1 MIFFIVGV
9 FYTSL
14 AYMYVSTDVHSSHV
28 RVLVSQ
34 HEQYFKINSI
44 FGDLHVLGAC
54 LSFACELHVSHAQSV
69 FMQTCSVGV
78 YPVKIAMLGDTL
90 SLG

>member
-14 AYMYVSTDVHSSHV
+14 AYMYVSTDVHSSDVH
-28 RVLVSQ
+28 VLVSQ
-34 HEQYFKINSI
+34 HEQHFKINSI
-44 FGDLHVLGAC
+44 FGDLLGAC
-54 LSFACELHVSHAQSV
+54 LSFACELHVHVSHAQSV
-69 FMQTCSVGV
+69 FMQTRSICV
-78 YPVKIAMLGDTL
+78 YPVKVAMLGDTL

>member
-9 FYTSL
+9 FYTSFV
-14 AYMYVSTDVHSSHV
+14 YMYVSTDVHSSDVH
-28 RVLVSQ
+28 VLVSQ
-34 HEQYFKINSI
+34 HEQHLKINLI
-44 FGDLHVLGAC
+44 FGGLLGAC

-69 FMQTCSVGV
+69 FMQTRSVCV
-78 YPVKIAMLGDTL
+78 YPVKVAMLGDTL

>member
-14 AYMYVSTDVHSSHV
+14 AYMYVSTDVHSSDVH
-28 RVLVSQ
+28 VLVSQ
-34 HEQYFKINSI
+34 HEQHFKINSI
-44 FGDLHVLGAC
+44 FGDLLGAC

-69 FMQTCSVGV
+69 FMQTCSVCV
-78 YPVKIAMLGDTL
+78 YPVKVAMLGDTL